1 MGIDK
6 IGKNTGVQDT
16 TGAGAAEAGPAA
28 PVERS
33 FAEVHAE
40 KTSAAEGTTNASG
53 TSPLERLK
61 AGEIDVNGYIDARVD
76 QATQGLKGLST
87 SQLGS
92 IRLVLREQMLTDPGM
107 SELVRQAT
115 GHAPKLPE
123 D

>member
-6 IGKNTGVQDT
+6 IGKNTGVQGT
-16 TGAGAAEAGPAA
+16 TGAEATEGSA

-33 FAEVHAE
+33 FADVHAE
-40 KTSAAEGTTNASG
+40 KTARTESTAGAASA
-53 TSPLERLK
+53 SPLDRLK
-61 AGEIDVNGYIDARVD
+61 SGELDVNGYIEARLD
-76 QATQGLKGLST
+76 QATQGLKGLSS

-92 IRLVLREQMLTDPGM
+92 VRLVLREQMMTDPGL

>member
-16 TGAGAAEAGPAA
+16 TGAAATEGSA

-40 KTSAAEGTTNASG
+40 KMSRAEGTTAAAG
-53 TSPLERLK
+53 TSPLDRLK
-61 AGEIDVNGYIDARVD
+61 SGELDVNGYIDARID
-76 QATQGLKGLST
+76 QATQGLKGLSS

-92 IRLVLREQMLTDPGM
+92 IRLVLREQMLTDPNM

-115 GHAPKLPE
+115 GHAPKPPE